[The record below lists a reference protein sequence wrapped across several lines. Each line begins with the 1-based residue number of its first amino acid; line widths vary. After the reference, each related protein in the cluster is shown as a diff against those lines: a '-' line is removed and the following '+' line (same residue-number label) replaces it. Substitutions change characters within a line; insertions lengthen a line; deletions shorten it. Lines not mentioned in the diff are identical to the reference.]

1 MTTWIS
7 FFCRRQ
13 WSEWFLV
20 LIGTNYSSLLAQPDT
35 SKSIR
40 KCNCTIILDSQ
51 KVRLAVEEKGIDYTS
66 HHANPIT
73 GKNLDSSFFNMKPG
87 GRLPDFQNGSHI
99 LCKTIDIIQYALFTT
114 YSFTILLLLPQIHV
128 YKRNFTLKIDMAL

>member
-1 MTTWIS
+1 MQLYHHP
-7 FFCRRQ
+7 F
-13 WSEWFLV
+13 
-20 LIGTNYSSLLAQPDT
+20 D
-35 SKSIR
+35 
-40 KCNCTIILDSQ
+40 LDSQ

-99 LCKTIDIIQYALFTT
+99 LCKTIDIIQII
-114 YSFTILLLLPQIHV
+114 SQEKHLPLEGLGGLV
-128 YKRNFTLKIDMAL
+128 LRTAELPRVV